1 MPWCET
7 CDRQVEDDEV
17 NEDGEC
23 VTCGHEVAQHRRI
36 PWQFKIMIYITIIYL
51 GYRAYQGVTWV
62 VHHI

>member
-1 MPWCET
+1 VPWCET
-7 CDRQVEDDEV
+7 CDRQVDDDEV

-23 VTCGHEVAQHRRI
+23 ATCGEPVAQHRRI
-36 PWQFKIMIYITIIYL
+36 PWPFKIMIYITIIYL

>member
-1 MPWCET
+1 MPWCEA
-7 CDRQVEDDEV
+7 CDRHVEDDEV

-23 VTCGHEVAQHRRI
+23 TTCGNSVAQHRRI

>member
-1 MPWCET
+1 
-7 CDRQVEDDEV
+7 VEDDEV

-23 VTCGHEVAQHRRI
+23 VTCGNHVAQHRKI